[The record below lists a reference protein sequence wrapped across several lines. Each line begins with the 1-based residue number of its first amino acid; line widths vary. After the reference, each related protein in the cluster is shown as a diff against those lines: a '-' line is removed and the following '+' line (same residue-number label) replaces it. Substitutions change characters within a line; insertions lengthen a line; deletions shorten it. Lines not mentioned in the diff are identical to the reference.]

1 MPPLNDRRRHRRW
14 LLIAAAGLPLAPLR
28 AQPTP
33 ALTLEALMAH
43 LARRK
48 SGQAR
53 FTEERSVSGIDG
65 PLLSSGTLSFAAPDR
80 FTRQTLTP
88 TRESVELQGRTLTL
102 RRGGRTRTMEM
113 DALPELT
120 ALLDALRGT
129 LTGDA
134 ALLNRHFR
142 AALSGGEAKW
152 VLSLTPREETLA
164 RAVRHIEIVGQ
175 VVSGGADMRSVE
187 LRLASGDRS
196 LMLLE
201 PLPEPPSGPSSGPSS
216 GSPPETAGGAQK

>member
-1 MPPLNDRRRHRRW
+1 MPPLPPRIDRRRRV
-14 LLIAAAGLPLAPLR
+14 LIATACGSLAPPAL
-28 AQPTP
+28 AQVQPPGSSAP
-33 ALTLEALMAH
+33 ALTLEALMQR
-43 LARRK
+43 LAQRK

-53 FTEERSVSGIDG
+53 FSEERSVGGIDG

-102 RRGGRTRTMEM
+102 RRGGRPRTMER

-142 AALSGGEAKW
+142 TALSGGAAKW

-164 RAVRHIEIVGQ
+164 RSVRHIEIVGQ
-175 VVSGGADMRSVE
+175 IVGQGAEVRSVE
-187 LRLASGDRS
+187 LRLPGGDRS

-201 PLPEPPSGPSSGPSS
+201 PLPESSR
-216 GSPPETAGGAQK
+216 GADR